1 MSPRQAP
8 PPQYDGAPA
17 SYLLTA
23 GTRLTR
29 IHSAQFA
36 VTDFN
41 PTVARHPLQGGRFD
55 AIPHDPYGFL
65 YAADDD
71 ATAVSEVLLRDLPLD
86 ERGARLLPRAL
97 LRNLRI
103 VWLTV
108 DRDLQLVDLRS
119 GRDLAAIGQDAW
131 LTTGPAIDYELT
143 RAWASAIRN
152 WAPWCAGLTWR
163 SHREP
168 EGFAY
173 VLFDDRVSD
182 DCLAEVSSG
191 VPLTG
196 DDQRIDDGI
205 GRIYVERILETYRVA
220 VI

>member
-8 PPQYDGAPA
+8 PPQYDAVPAPF
-17 SYLLTA
+17 LLAA

-29 IHSAQFA
+29 VHSAQFA

-41 PTVARHPLQGGRFD
+41 PTVARHSLRVGRFD
-55 AIPHDPYGFL
+55 ATPDDPYGFL

-86 ERGARLLPRAL
+86 ERGARLLPRAR

-103 VWLTV
+103 GWLTV

-131 LTTGPAIDYELT
+131 LTTGPASDYDLT
-143 RAWASAIRN
+143 RTWASAIRD
-152 WAPWCAGLTWR
+152 WAPWCGGLTWR

-173 VLFDDRVSD
+173 VLFEDRVPD
-182 DCLAEVSSG
+182 DCLTEVSTG
-191 VPLTG
+191 VHLTG
-196 DDQRIDDGI
+196 EAQRLDDGI
-205 GRIYVERILETYRVA
+205 GRLYVERILETYRVA
-220 VI
+220 LV

>member
-1 MSPRQAP
+1 LSPRQAP
-8 PPQYDGAPA
+8 PPQYDGTP
-17 SYLLTA
+17 SPFLLAA

-41 PTVARHPLQGGRFD
+41 PTVARHPLWGGRFD
-55 AIPHDPYGFL
+55 ATPTDPFGFL

-86 ERGARLLPRAL
+86 QRGARLLPRAR

-103 VWLTV
+103 GWLTV

-119 GRDLAAIGQDAW
+119 GRDLAAIGQDTW
-131 LTTGPAIDYELT
+131 LTAGPASDYELT
-143 RAWASAIRN
+143 RAWASAIRQ
-152 WAPWCAGLTWR
+152 WAPWCGGLTWR

-173 VLFDDRVSD
+173 VLFEDRVPK
-182 DCLAEVSSG
+182 DCLTEVSTG

-196 DDQRIDDGI
+196 DSQRLDDGI
-205 GRIYVERILETYRVA
+205 GRLDVEQILESYRA
-220 VI
+220 ALI

>member
-1 MSPRQAP
+1 M
-8 PPQYDGAPA
+8 
-17 SYLLTA
+17 
-23 GTRLTR
+23 TRV
-29 IHSAQFA
+29 HSAQFG

-41 PTVARHPLQGGRFD
+41 PTVARHRLRGGRFD
-55 AIPHDPYGFL
+55 ATPDDPYGFL

-86 ERGARLLPRAL
+86 ERGARLLPRAR

-103 VWLTV
+103 GWLATT
-108 DRDLQLVDLRS
+108 RDIQLVNLRS
-119 GRDLAAIGQDAW
+119 GRDLAAIGQDTW
-131 LTTGPAIDYELT
+131 LTTGPASDYELT
-143 RAWASAIRN
+143 RAWASAIRD
-152 WAPWCAGLTWR
+152 WAPWCGGLTWR

-173 VLFDDRVSD
+173 VLFEERMADE
-182 DCLAEVSSG
+182 CLAEVTSG

-196 DDQRIDDGI
+196 EDQLLDDGI
-205 GRIYVERILETYRVA
+205 GRLYVERLLEEYRVA

>member
-1 MSPRQAP
+1 MSPRQTP

-17 SYLLTA
+17 SFLLAA

-41 PTVARHPLQGGRFD
+41 PTVARHPVRGGRFD
-55 AIPHDPYGFL
+55 ATPDDSYGFL

-71 ATAVSEVLLRDLPLD
+71 ATAVSEVLLRDLPLN
-86 ERGARLLPRAL
+86 ERGARLMPRAR

-103 VWLTV
+103 GWLTTN
-108 DRDLQLVDLRS
+108 RDLQLVDLRS
-119 GRDLAAIGQDAW
+119 GRDLAAIGQDTW

-143 RAWASAIRN
+143 REWAAAIRD
-152 WAPWCAGLTWR
+152 WAPWCGGLTWR

-173 VLFDDRVSD
+173 VLFEDRMPDES
-182 DCLAEVSSG
+182 LAEVSTG
-191 VPLTG
+191 VPLTAE
-196 DDQRIDDGI
+196 DQRLDDGI
-205 GRIYVERILETYRVA
+205 GRLYVERILERYRVA
-220 VI
+220 LI

>member
-17 SYLLTA
+17 SFLLAA

-41 PTVARHPLQGGRFD
+41 PTVVHHRLRGGRFD
-55 AIPHDPYGFL
+55 ATPDDPYGFL

-71 ATAVSEVLLRDLPLD
+71 ATAVGEVLLRDLPLD
-86 ERGARLLPRAL
+86 ERGARLLPRAR

-103 VWLTV
+103 GWLTTN
-108 DRDLQLVDLRS
+108 RDLQLVDLRS
-119 GRDLAAIGQDAW
+119 GRDLAAIGQDTW
-131 LTTGPAIDYELT
+131 LTTGPASDYELT
-143 RAWASAIRN
+143 REWAAAIRD
-152 WAPWCAGLTWR
+152 WAPWCGGLTWR

-173 VLFDDRVSD
+173 ILFEDRVPD
-182 DCLAEVSSG
+182 DCLTEVSSG

-196 DDQRIDDGI
+196 EDQRLVDGV
-205 GRIYVERILETYRVA
+205 GRLYVERILETYRVA
-220 VI
+220 LI

>member
-17 SYLLTA
+17 PYLLAA

-41 PTVARHPLQGGRFD
+41 QTMASHPLRGGRFD
-55 AIPHDPYGFL
+55 ATPDDPFGFL

-86 ERGARLLPRAL
+86 ERGARLLPRAR

-103 VWLTV
+103 GWLTTN
-108 DRDLQLVDLRS
+108 RDIRLVSLRT
-119 GRDLAAIGQDAW
+119 GRDLAAIGQDTW
-131 LTTGPAIDYELT
+131 LTTGPASDYELT
-143 RAWASAIRN
+143 RAWASAIRD
-152 WAPWCAGLTWR
+152 WAPWCGGLTWR

-173 VLFDDRVSD
+173 VLFEDRVPD
-182 DCLAEVSSG
+182 DCLTELSASVL
-191 VPLTG
+191 LTG
-196 DDQRIDDGI
+196 EGQRLNDGI
-205 GRIYVERILETYRVA
+205 GRLYVERILETYRVA
-220 VI
+220 LI

>member
-1 MSPRQAP
+1 MSPRQPP
-8 PPQYDGAPA
+8 PPQYDGAPT

-41 PTVARHPLQGGRFD
+41 PTVASHALRGGRFD
-55 AIPHDPYGFL
+55 ATPDDPYGFL

-86 ERGARLLPRAL
+86 ERGARLLPRVL

-103 VWLTV
+103 GWLTTNL
-108 DRDLQLVDLRS
+108 DIQLVNLRS
-119 GRDLAAIGQDAW
+119 GRDLAAIGQDTW
-131 LTTGPAIDYELT
+131 LTTGPASDYELT
-143 RAWASAIRN
+143 REWASAIRD
-152 WAPWCAGLTWR
+152 WAPWCSGLTWR
-163 SHREP
+163 SNREP

-173 VLFDDRVSD
+173 VLFEDGAPD
-182 DCLAEVSSG
+182 DCLAEASTG
-191 VPLTG
+191 VPLIG
-196 DDQRIDDGI
+196 EDQRLDDGI
-205 GRIYVERILETYRVA
+205 GRLYIERILESYRVA
-220 VI
+220 LI

>member
-8 PPQYDGAPA
+8 PQQYDGTPA
-17 SYLLTA
+17 SFLLAA
-23 GTRLTR
+23 GARLTR

-41 PTVARHPLQGGRFD
+41 ATVARHPLRGGRFD
-55 AIPHDPYGFL
+55 ATPDDLYGFL
-65 YAADDD
+65 YAAEDD

-86 ERGARLLPRAL
+86 ERGARLLPGAR
-97 LRNLRI
+97 LRSLRI
-103 VWLTV
+103 GWLTV
-108 DRDLQLVDLRS
+108 DRDLQLVNLRS
-119 GRDLAAIGQDAW
+119 GRDLASIGQDTW
-131 LTTGPAIDYELT
+131 LTAGPPSDYELT
-143 RAWASAIRN
+143 RTWASAIRD
-152 WAPWCAGLTWR
+152 WAPWSGGLTWR

-173 VLFDDRVSD
+173 VLFEDRLPSD
-182 DCLAEVSSG
+182 CMAEVSSG

-196 DDQRIDDGI
+196 EAQLLDDGI
-205 GRIYVERILETYRVA
+205 GRLFVERLLEQYRVA